1 MNAFSRKFSSV
12 LAVTAITATMAL
24 ASPVSAGVQ
33 TFGKTYSVTA
43 TVKGGKN
50 LTVLLIS
57 GSGRLLASKK
67 VTGAN
72 QKITL
77 KSPAT
82 ASIGGT
88 SLQLVNSGGASKGS
102 YFGPVT
108 IGHKGSKAANASRVY
123 TRLKQSVS
131 TSVKL
136 GTLTIK
142 KVGAGKQG
150 YAVAS
155 ATSKSADTSVGA
167 QVNASKGRP
176 TGVGTFGKTS
186 GVAIKS
192 YGVNAT
198 AVGDP
203 CSPPNTAT
211 CGPEGKE
218 IGPPSGNPVNPPTP
232 PTPPT
237 PGQPNAGQP
246 ATGQP
251 NAGTP
256 NAGQPATGQ
265 PNAGTPNAGQPATGQ
280 PNAGTPNAGQPTQ
293 QGAVINKDETLGGD
307 ADDDGIPNAFDV
319 NDDGDAVLD
328 SADTSTPAPKAAA
341 DDGTTTCGA
350 VDFKIFTNYKATQG
364 GFAGTINAYG
374 VGGFKADKT
383 NIAST
388 ITKTMSMVFSPIT
401 QVCGSAVTR
410 SFLKGIDV
418 SYAPTDYVE
427 LSKTCGTGD
436 YQWLIGAGKMC
447 GTDPSGYSFG
457 SPYTFGETLPTG
469 QDTFS
474 MKVETAD
481 GKSYEFTSSPGFVFV
496 THPMFIAYSNDGTN
510 YTNIDYTKT
519 TTGPEGARI
528 TEPTISVAQAQTLYL
543 KVYRPQ
549 RLAMD
554 GETGDFYDLG
564 GFKFTPDIPNGTP
577 SVGKCEALKS
587 TDTVMTSDTPIDTA
601 NPPVMIL
608 QWAIGT
614 KCYGVPPK
622 NIAWAPSA
630 SDFDIQVEPSGPGG
644 NSSQKIRITLVP

>member
-1 MNAFSRKFSSV
+1 MVIEKEIAMNALSRKFSSV

-24 ASPVSAGVQ
+24 ASPVAAGVQ
-33 TFGKTYSVTA
+33 AFGKTYTVSA

-67 VTGAN
+67 VTGTN

-82 ASIGGT
+82 GSIGGT
-88 SLQLVNSGGASKGS
+88 SLQLVNSAGASKGA

-108 IGHKGSKAANASRVY
+108 IGHKGKSSTSASRVY
-123 TRLKQSVS
+123 TQLKQSIS

-155 ATSKSADTSVGA
+155 ATSSSADTSVGA
-167 QVNASKGRP
+167 QVSASKGRP

-192 YGVNAT
+192 YGVSAT
-198 AVGDP
+198 AAGDP
-203 CSPPNTAT
+203 CTTPNVGT
-211 CGPEGKE
+211 CGPDSKE
-218 IGPPSGNPVNPPTP
+218 LGPPTGNPVNPPT
-232 PTPPT
+232 
-237 PGQPNAGQP
+237 GQPSTP

-251 NAGTP
+251 ST
-256 NAGQPATGQ
+256 PATGQ
-265 PNAGTPNAGQPATGQ
+265 PTTGQPAG
-280 PNAGTPNAGQPTQ
+280 Q
-293 QGAVINKDETLGGD
+293 QGAVVTKDETLGGD

-328 SADTSTPAPKAAA
+328 SADTSTPAPKVAA
-341 DDGTTTCGA
+341 DDGTTTCSA

-364 GFAGTINAYG
+364 GYAGTINAYG
-374 VGGFKADKT
+374 VGPFKADKT

-401 QVCGSAVTR
+401 QVCGSSVTR
-410 SFLKGIDV
+410 SFLKGVDV

-427 LSKTCGTGD
+427 LGKPCGTGD
-436 YQWLIGAGKMC
+436 YQWIIGAGKMC
-447 GTDPSGYSFG
+447 GTDASGFSFG
-457 SPYTFGETLPTG
+457 SAYTFGATDLPTG

-496 THPMFIAYSNDGTN
+496 THPMFIAYSNDGTT
-510 YTNIDYTKT
+510 YKNIDYAT
-519 TTGPEGARI
+519 TMTSPEGPRI
-528 TEPTISVAQAQTLYL
+528 TEPTISVTQSQTLYL

-564 GFKFTPDIPNGTP
+564 GFKFTPDIPNGSP
-577 SVGKCEALKS
+577 PVGKCDALTS
-587 TDTVMTSDTPIDTA
+587 TDTTMTSDTPIDTA

-608 QWAIGT
+608 QWAIGS
-614 KCYGVPPK
+614 KCYVVPPK
-622 NIAWAPSA
+622 NVAWAPGP

-644 NSSQKIRITLVP
+644 NSAQKIRITLS

>member
-1 MNAFSRKFSSV
+1 MNTRSRKFNSI

-24 ASPVSAGVQ
+24 ASPVSAAVQ
-33 TFGKTYSVTA
+33 AFGKTYSVTA

-67 VTGAN
+67 VTKAN
-72 QKITL
+72 QNITL

-88 SLQLVNSGGASKGS
+88 SLQLVNSAGASKGA

-108 IGHKGSKAANASRVY
+108 IGHKGKSSKTASRVY
-123 TRLKQSVS
+123 TQLKQSIS

-167 QVNASKGRP
+167 QVNASRGKP

-192 YGVNAT
+192 YGVSAT
-198 AVGDP
+198 AIGDP
-203 CSPPNTAT
+203 CQPANTQT
-211 CGPEGKE
+211 CGPDGKE
-218 IGPPSGNPVNPPTP
+218 IGPPNGNPVNPPN
-232 PTPPT
+232 

-246 ATGQP
+246 
-251 NAGTP
+251 
-256 NAGQPATGQ
+256 NAGQPA
-265 PNAGTPNAGQPATGQ
+265 
-280 PNAGTPNAGQPTQ
+280 Q
-293 QGAVINKDETLGGD
+293 QGAVVNKDETLGGD

-328 SADTSTPAPKAAA
+328 SADSTTPAPKVAA
-341 DDGTTTCGA
+341 DNGTTTCSA

-364 GFAGTINAYG
+364 GYAGTINAYG
-374 VGGFKADKT
+374 VGGFKADKV

-388 ITKTMSMVFSPIT
+388 IAKTMSMVFSPIT

-410 SFLKGIDV
+410 SFLKGVDV
-418 SYAPTDYVE
+418 AYAPTEYQE
-427 LSKTCGTGD
+427 LQKPCNTGD
-436 YQWLIGAGKMC
+436 YQWLIGVGKMC
-447 GTDPSGYSFG
+447 GTDASGFSFG
-457 SPYTFGETLPTG
+457 SPNTFGETLPSG

-496 THPMFIAYSNDGTN
+496 THPMFIAYSNDGVN

-564 GFKFTPDIPNGTP
+564 GFKFTPDIPNGNP
-577 SVGKCEALKS
+577 SVGKCDALTS
-587 TDTVMTSDTPIDTA
+587 TDTAMTSDTPIDTA
-601 NPPVMIL
+601 NPPVMTL

-614 KCYGVPPK
+614 KCYGVAPK
-622 NIAWAPSA
+622 NIAWTPGA
-630 SDFDIQVEPSGPGG
+630 SDFDVQVEPSGPGG
-644 NSSQKIRITLVP
+644 NSAQKIRITLVP

>member
-1 MNAFSRKFSSV
+1 MNALSRKFSSV
-12 LAVTAITATMAL
+12 LAVTAITASMAL
-24 ASPVSAGVQ
+24 ASPVAAAVHS
-33 TFGKTYSVTA
+33 FGKTYTVTA

-67 VTGAN
+67 VTGTS
-72 QKITL
+72 QSITL

-88 SLQLVNSGGASKGS
+88 SLQLVNSAGASKGA

-108 IGHKGSKAANASRVY
+108 IGHKGKSATTASRVY
-123 TRLKQSVS
+123 TQLKQSIS

-155 ATSKSADTSVGA
+155 ATSSSADTSVGA
-167 QVNASKGRP
+167 QVSASKGRP

-192 YGVNAT
+192 YGVSA
-198 AVGDP
+198 AAAGDP
-203 CSPPNTAT
+203 CSPPNTQT
-211 CGPEGKE
+211 CGPDGKV
-218 IGPPSGNPVNPPTP
+218 IGAPSGPAVSTP
-232 PTPPT
+232 PT
-237 PGQPNAGQP
+237 GQPSTP

-251 NAGTP
+251 TT
-256 NAGQPATGQ
+256 GQPA
-265 PNAGTPNAGQPATGQ
+265 A
-280 PNAGTPNAGQPTQ
+280 Q
-293 QGAVINKDETLGGD
+293 QGAVLNKDETLGGD

-328 SADTSTPAPKAAA
+328 SADTTTPAPKVAA
-341 DDGTTTCGA
+341 DNGTTTCGA

-374 VGGFKADKT
+374 TGAFQANKA

-401 QVCGSAVTR
+401 QVCGSSVTR
-410 SFLKGIDV
+410 SFLKGV
-418 SYAPTDYVE
+418 GVAYAPTDYVE
-427 LSKTCGTGD
+427 LGKSCNTGD
-436 YQWLIGAGKMC
+436 YQWIIGAGKMC
-447 GTDPSGYSFG
+447 GTDASGFSFG
-457 SPYTFGETLPTG
+457 SAYTFGATDLPTG

-510 YTNIDYTKT
+510 YTNIDYTKST
-519 TTGPEGARI
+519 IGPDGARI
-528 TEPTISVAQAQTLYL
+528 TEPTISVTQSQTLYL

-554 GETGDFYDLG
+554 GETGEFYDLG
-564 GFKFTPDIPNGTP
+564 GFKFTPDIPNGNP
-577 SVGKCEALKS
+577 SVGKCDALTS
-587 TDTVMTSDTPIDTA
+587 TDTSMTSDSPIDTA

-608 QWAIGT
+608 QWAIGA

-622 NIAWAPSA
+622 NIAWAPAA

-644 NSSQKIRITLVP
+644 NSAQKIRITLS

>member
-1 MNAFSRKFSSV
+1 MNPLSRKFTSV

-24 ASPVSAGVQ
+24 ASPAAAAVRS
-33 TFGKTYSVTA
+33 FGKTYTVTA

-67 VTGAN
+67 VTGTS
-72 QKITL
+72 QSITL

-88 SLQLVNSGGASKGS
+88 SLQLVNSAGASKGS

-108 IGHKGSKAANASRVY
+108 IGHKGTKSTNASRVY
-123 TRLKQSVS
+123 TRLKQSIS

-192 YGVNAT
+192 YGVSAT
-198 AVGDP
+198 AAGDP
-203 CSPPNTAT
+203 CSPANTPT

-218 IGPPSGNPVNPPTP
+218 IGPPNA
-232 PTPPT
+232 
-237 PGQPNAGQP
+237 GQPNAGQP
-246 ATGQP
+246 
-251 NAGTP
+251 NA
-256 NAGQPATGQ
+256 
-265 PNAGTPNAGQPATGQ
+265 
-280 PNAGTPNAGQPTQ
+280 Q
-293 QGAVINKDETLGGD
+293 QGAVVNKDETLGGD

-328 SADTSTPAPKAAA
+328 SSDTSTPAPKVAA
-341 DDGTTTCGA
+341 DNGTTTCGA

-374 VGGFKADKT
+374 AGPFQANKA

-401 QVCGSAVTR
+401 EVCGSSVTR
-410 SFLKGIDV
+410 SFLKGV
-418 SYAPTDYVE
+418 GVAYAPTDYVE
-427 LSKTCGTGD
+427 LGKSCGTGD
-436 YQWLIGAGKMC
+436 YQWIIGAGKMC
-447 GTDPSGYSFG
+447 GTDTTGFSFG
-457 SPYTFGETLPTG
+457 SPYTFGATDLPTG

-510 YTNIDYTKT
+510 YTNIDYTKST
-519 TTGPEGARI
+519 IGPDGARI
-528 TEPTISVAQAQTLYL
+528 TEPTISVTQSQTLYL

-554 GETGDFYDLG
+554 GEAGEFYDLG
-564 GFKFTPDIPNGTP
+564 GFKFTPSIPNGNP
-577 SVGKCEALKS
+577 SVGKCDALTS
-587 TDTVMTSDTPIDTA
+587 TDTEMTSDTPIDSA
-601 NPPVMIL
+601 NPPVITL
-608 QWAIGT
+608 KWAIGS

-622 NIAWAPSA
+622 NIAWAPAA
-630 SDFDIQVEPSGPGG
+630 SDFDISVEPSGPGG
-644 NSSQKIRITLVP
+644 NSAQKIRITLS

>member
-1 MNAFSRKFSSV
+1 MNALSRKFSSV

-88 SLQLVNSGGASKGS
+88 SLQLVNSAGASKGS

-108 IGHKGSKAANASRVY
+108 IGHKGKSATSASRVY
-123 TRLKQSVS
+123 TRLKQSIS

-150 YAVAS
+150 YATAS
-155 ATSKSADTSVGA
+155 ATSSSADISVGA
-167 QVNASKGRP
+167 QVSASRGRP

-192 YGVNAT
+192 YGVSA
-198 AVGDP
+198 AAAGDP
-203 CSPPNTAT
+203 CEPRNTAT

-218 IGPPSGNPVNPPTP
+218 IGPPSGNPVNPPNP
-232 PTPPT
+232 PN
-237 PGQPNAGQP
+237 PGQPTTGQP
-246 ATGQP
+246 TTGQP
-251 NAGTP
+251 NVGPP
-256 NAGQPATGQ
+256 NP
-265 PNAGTPNAGQPATGQ
+265 
-280 PNAGTPNAGQPTQ
+280 GQPTQ
-293 QGAVINKDETLGGD
+293 QGAVLKTDDTLGGD

-328 SADTSTPAPKAAA
+328 SADTTTPAPKAAA

-401 QVCGSAVTR
+401 QVCGSPVTR
-410 SFLKGIDV
+410 SYLKGIDV
-418 SYAPTDYVE
+418 AYAPTDYVE
-427 LSKTCGTGD
+427 LAKPCGTGD

-447 GTDPSGYSFG
+447 GTDASGFSFG
-457 SPYTFGETLPTG
+457 TAYTFGDTLPTG

-474 MKVETAD
+474 MKVDTAD

-528 TEPTISVAQAQTLYL
+528 TEPTISVTQSQTLYL

-554 GETGDFYDLG
+554 GEDGDFYDLG

-587 TDTVMTSDTPIDTA
+587 TDTVMTSDTPINAA

-608 QWAIGT
+608 EWAIGT

-622 NIAWAPSA
+622 NVPWAPAA

-644 NSSQKIRITLVP
+644 NSAQKIRITLS

>member
-1 MNAFSRKFSSV
+1 MNALSRKFSSV

-67 VTGAN
+67 VTGTN

-88 SLQLVNSGGASKGS
+88 SLQLVNSGGTSKGS

-108 IGHKGSKAANASRVY
+108 IGHKGKSATSASRVY
-123 TRLKQSVS
+123 TRLKQSIS

-150 YAVAS
+150 YATAS
-155 ATSKSADTSVGA
+155 ATSSSADTSVGA
-167 QVNASKGRP
+167 QVSASRGRP

-192 YGVNAT
+192 YGVSAT
-198 AVGDP
+198 AAGDP

-218 IGPPSGNPVNPPTP
+218 IGPPSGNPVNPPT
-232 PTPPT
+232 T
-237 PGQPNAGQP
+237 GQP

-251 NAGTP
+251 T
-256 NAGQPATGQ
+256 TGQ
-265 PNAGTPNAGQPATGQ
+265 PNVGPPNP
-280 PNAGTPNAGQPTQ
+280 GQPTQ
-293 QGAVINKDETLGGD
+293 QGAVVNKDETLGGD

-328 SADTSTPAPKAAA
+328 SADTTTPAPKAAA

-374 VGGFKADKT
+374 VGGFKADKV

-388 ITKTMSMVFSPIT
+388 ITKSMTMVFSPIT
-401 QVCGSAVTR
+401 QVCGSPVTR
-410 SFLKGIDV
+410 SYLKGIDV
-418 SYAPTDYVE
+418 AYAPTDYVE
-427 LSKTCGTGD
+427 LAKPCGTGD

-447 GTDPSGYSFG
+447 GTDASGFSFG
-457 SPYTFGETLPTG
+457 TAYTFGDTLPTG

-474 MKVETAD
+474 MKVDTAD

-510 YTNIDYTKT
+510 YTNIDYTKA

-528 TEPTISVAQAQTLYL
+528 TEPTISVTQSQTLYL

-554 GETGDFYDLG
+554 GEAGDFYDLG

-577 SVGKCEALKS
+577 SVGKCDALTS
-587 TDTVMTSDTPIDTA
+587 TDTEMTSDTPINA
-601 NPPVMIL
+601 ASPPVMTL

-614 KCYGVPPK
+614 KCYGAPPK
-622 NIAWAPSA
+622 NIPWAPA
-630 SDFDIQVEPSGPGG
+630 PSDFDIQVEPSGPGG
-644 NSSQKIRITLVP
+644 NSAQKIRITLS

>member
-1 MNAFSRKFSSV
+1 
-12 LAVTAITATMAL
+12 MAL
-24 ASPVSAGVQ
+24 ASPVAAAVHS
-33 TFGKTYSVTA
+33 FGKTYTVSA

-67 VTGAN
+67 VTGTN

-88 SLQLVNSGGASKGS
+88 SLQLVNSAGASKGS

-108 IGHKGSKAANASRVY
+108 IGHKGSSASKASRVY
-123 TRLKQSVS
+123 TQLKQSIS

-155 ATSKSADTSVGA
+155 ATSSSADTSVGA
-167 QVNASKGRP
+167 QVSASKGRP

-192 YGVNAT
+192 YGVSAA

-203 CSPPNTAT
+203 CSPAGTTT
-211 CGPEGKE
+211 CGPDGKE
-218 IGPPSGNPVNPPTP
+218 IGPPN
-232 PTPPT
+232 
-237 PGQPNAGQP
+237 PGQPT
-246 ATGQP
+246 TGQP
-251 NAGTP
+251 T
-256 NAGQPATGQ
+256 TGQ
-265 PNAGTPNAGQPATGQ
+265 PTTGQ
-280 PNAGTPNAGQPTQ
+280 PTTGQPTNGQPTTQ
-293 QGAVINKDETLGGD
+293 QGAVLNKDETLGGD

-341 DDGTTTCGA
+341 DNGTSTCGA

-364 GFAGTINAYG
+364 GYAGTINAYG
-374 VGGFKADKT
+374 VGGFKADKA

-410 SFLKGIDV
+410 TYLKGVDV
-418 SYAPTDYVE
+418 AYAPTEYQE
-427 LSKTCGTGD
+427 LQKPCQTGD

-447 GTDPSGYSFG
+447 GTDASGFSFG
-457 SPYTFGETLPTG
+457 SAYTFGATDLPTG

-474 MKVETAD
+474 MKVDTAD

-496 THPMFIAYSNDGTN
+496 THPMFIAYSNDGTT
-510 YTNIDYTKT
+510 YKNIDYAT
-519 TTGPEGARI
+519 TIPSPEGPRI
-528 TEPTISVAQAQTLYL
+528 NEPTISVTQSQTLYL

-554 GETGDFYDLG
+554 GEAGEFYDLG
-564 GFKFTPDIPNGTP
+564 GFKFTPDIPNGNP
-577 SVGKCEALKS
+577 SVGKCDALTS
-587 TDTVMTSDTPIDTA
+587 TDTVMTSDTPIDSA

-614 KCYGVPPK
+614 KCYGVAPK
-622 NIAWAPSA
+622 NIAWAPA
-630 SDFDIQVEPSGPGG
+630 PSDFDIQVEPSGPGG
-644 NSSQKIRITLVP
+644 NSAQKIRITLS

>member
-1 MNAFSRKFSSV
+1 MTPKKEKAMNALSRKFSSV

-88 SLQLVNSGGASKGS
+88 SLQLVNSGGTSKGS

-108 IGHKGSKAANASRVY
+108 IGHKGKSATSASRVY
-123 TRLKQSVS
+123 TRLKQSIS

-150 YAVAS
+150 YATAS
-155 ATSKSADTSVGA
+155 ATSSSADTSVGA
-167 QVNASKGRP
+167 QVSASRGRP

-192 YGVNAT
+192 YGVSAT
-198 AVGDP
+198 AAGDP

-218 IGPPSGNPVNPPTP
+218 IGPPSGNPVNPPT
-232 PTPPT
+232 T
-237 PGQPNAGQP
+237 GQP

-251 NAGTP
+251 T
-256 NAGQPATGQ
+256 TGQ
-265 PNAGTPNAGQPATGQ
+265 PNVGPPNP
-280 PNAGTPNAGQPTQ
+280 GQPTQ
-293 QGAVINKDETLGGD
+293 QDAVVNKDETLGGD

-328 SADTSTPAPKAAA
+328 SADATTPAPKAAA

-388 ITKTMSMVFSPIT
+388 ITKSMTMVFSPIT
-401 QVCGSAVTR
+401 QVCGSPVTR
-410 SFLKGIDV
+410 SYLKGIDV
-418 SYAPTDYVE
+418 AYAPTDYVE
-427 LSKTCGTGD
+427 LAKPCGTGD

-447 GTDPSGYSFG
+447 GTDASGFSFG
-457 SPYTFGETLPTG
+457 TAYTFGDTLPTG

-481 GKSYEFTSSPGFVFV
+481 GKKYEFTSSPGFVFV

-510 YTNIDYTKT
+510 YTNIDYTKA

-528 TEPTISVAQAQTLYL
+528 TEPTISVTQSQTLYL

-554 GETGDFYDLG
+554 GEEGDFYDLG

-577 SVGKCEALKS
+577 SVGKCDALTS
-587 TDTVMTSDTPIDTA
+587 TDTEMTSDTPINA
-601 NPPVMIL
+601 ASPPVMTL

-614 KCYGVPPK
+614 KCYGAPPK
-622 NIAWAPSA
+622 NIPWAPA
-630 SDFDIQVEPSGPGG
+630 PSDFDIQVEPSGPGG
-644 NSSQKIRITLVP
+644 NSAQKIRITLS

>member
-1 MNAFSRKFSSV
+1 MNTRSRKFNSV
-12 LAVTAITATMAL
+12 LAVTAITATMAI
-24 ASPVSAGVQ
+24 ASPVAAGVQ
-33 TFGKTYSVTA
+33 AFGKTYTVSA

-67 VTGAN
+67 VTGTN
-72 QKITL
+72 QKISL

-88 SLQLVNSGGASKGS
+88 SLQLVNSAGASKGA

-108 IGHKGSKAANASRVY
+108 IGHKGKSSTSASRVY
-123 TRLKQSVS
+123 TQLKQSIS

-155 ATSKSADTSVGA
+155 ATSSSADTSVGA
-167 QVNASKGRP
+167 QVSASKGRP

-192 YGVNAT
+192 YGVSAT
-198 AVGDP
+198 AAGDP
-203 CSPPNTAT
+203 CSPANTPT

-218 IGPPSGNPVNPPTP
+218 IGPPNGNPVNPPNA
-232 PTPPT
+232 
-237 PGQPNAGQP
+237 GQPNAGQP
-246 ATGQP
+246 
-251 NAGTP
+251 NA
-256 NAGQPATGQ
+256 
-265 PNAGTPNAGQPATGQ
+265 
-280 PNAGTPNAGQPTQ
+280 Q
-293 QGAVINKDETLGGD
+293 QGSVVTKDDTLGGD
-307 ADDDGIPNAFDV
+307 KDDDGIPNAFDV

-341 DDGTTTCGA
+341 DNGTTTCGA

-364 GFAGTINAYG
+364 GYAGTINAYG
-374 VGGFKADKT
+374 TGAFQANKA

-410 SFLKGIDV
+410 SFLKGVDV

-427 LSKTCGTGD
+427 LGKPCGTGD
-436 YQWLIGAGKMC
+436 YQWIIGAGKMC
-447 GTDPSGYSFG
+447 GTDTTGFSFG
-457 SPYTFGETLPTG
+457 SAYTFGETLPTG

-496 THPMFIAYSNDGTN
+496 THPMFIAYSNDGAN
-510 YTNIDYTKT
+510 YTNIDYTKST
-519 TTGPEGARI
+519 IGPDGARI

-554 GETGDFYDLG
+554 GEAGEFYDLG

-577 SVGKCEALKS
+577 SVGKCDALTS
-587 TDTVMTSDTPIDTA
+587 TDTTMTSDTPINTA
-601 NPPVMIL
+601 NPSVMIL
-608 QWAIGT
+608 QWAIGA

-622 NIAWAPSA
+622 NIAWAPGP

-644 NSSQKIRITLVP
+644 NSAQKIRITLS

>member
-1 MNAFSRKFSSV
+1 MNTRSRKFNSV

-24 ASPVSAGVQ
+24 ASPVAAGVQ
-33 TFGKTYSVTA
+33 TFGKTYTVSA

-72 QKITL
+72 QKISL

-88 SLQLVNSGGASKGS
+88 SLQLVNSAGASKGS

-108 IGHKGSKAANASRVY
+108 IGHKGKSSSTSSRVY
-123 TRLKQSVS
+123 TRLKQSVA

-155 ATSKSADTSVGA
+155 ATSKSADTSVAA

-176 TGVGTFGKTS
+176 TGVGTFGKTA
-186 GVAIKS
+186 GVAVKS
-192 YGVNAT
+192 YGVSAT
-198 AVGDP
+198 AAGDP
-203 CSPPNTAT
+203 CTTPGIGT
-211 CGPEGKE
+211 CGLDSKE
-218 IGPPSGNPVNPPTP
+218 IGPPNPGQPTP
-232 PTPPT
+232 GQPNA
-237 PGQPNAGQP
+237 GQPNAGQP

-251 NAGTP
+251 NAGQP
-256 NAGQPATGQ
+256 NAGQPTTGQ
-265 PNAGTPNAGQPATGQ
+265 PNAGQ
-280 PNAGTPNAGQPTQ
+280 PNAGQPTQ
-293 QGAVINKDETLGGD
+293 QGAVVNKDETLGGD

-328 SADTSTPAPKAAA
+328 SADSTTPAPKAAA

-364 GFAGTINAYG
+364 GYAGTINAYG
-374 VGGFKADKT
+374 AGAFQANKT

-388 ITKTMSMVFSPIT
+388 ITKSMSMVFSPIT

-418 SYAPTDYVE
+418 AYAPTDYVE
-427 LSKTCGTGD
+427 LGKTCGTGD

-447 GTDPSGYSFG
+447 GTDASGYSFG

-481 GKSYEFTSSPGFVFV
+481 GKKYEFTSSPGFVFV
-496 THPMFIAYSNDGTN
+496 THPMFIAYSNDGVN

-519 TTGPEGARI
+519 TTGPEGVRI
-528 TEPTISVAQAQTLYL
+528 TEPIISVSQSQTLFL

-564 GFKFTPDIPNGTP
+564 GFKFTPDIPNGNP
-577 SVGKCEALKS
+577 SVGKCDALTR
-587 TDTVMTSDTPIDTA
+587 TDTTMTSDTPIDTA

-608 QWAIGT
+608 QWVIGT
-614 KCYGVPPK
+614 KCYGAPPK
-622 NIAWAPSA
+622 NIAWAPA
-630 SDFDIQVEPSGPGG
+630 PSDFDIQVEPSGPGG
-644 NSSQKIRITLVP
+644 NSAQKIRITLVS

>member
-1 MNAFSRKFSSV
+1 MNALSRKFSSL

-24 ASPVSAGVQ
+24 ASPVAAAVHS
-33 TFGKTYSVTA
+33 FGKTYTVSA

-67 VTGAN
+67 VTGTN

-88 SLQLVNSGGASKGS
+88 SLQLVNSAGASKGS

-108 IGHKGSKAANASRVY
+108 IGHKGSSSSKASRVY
-123 TRLKQSVS
+123 TQLKQSIS

-155 ATSKSADTSVGA
+155 TTSSSADTSVGA
-167 QVNASKGRP
+167 QVSASKGRP

-192 YGVNAT
+192 YGVSAT
-198 AVGDP
+198 AVGDK
-203 CSPPNTAT
+203 CSPAGTAT
-211 CGPEGKE
+211 CGPDGKE
-218 IGPPSGNPVNPPTP
+218 IGPPSGPATNTPT
-232 PTPPT
+232 
-237 PGQPNAGQP
+237 
-246 ATGQP
+246 TGQP
-251 NAGTP
+251 T
-256 NAGQPATGQ
+256 TGQ
-265 PNAGTPNAGQPATGQ
+265 PTNGQPT
-280 PNAGTPNAGQPTQ
+280 TQ
-293 QGAVINKDETLGGD
+293 QGAVLNKDETLGGD

-341 DDGTTTCGA
+341 DDGTSTCGA

-364 GFAGTINAYG
+364 GYAGTINAYG
-374 VGGFKADKT
+374 VGAFKADRT
-383 NIAST
+383 NIAAT
-388 ITKTMSMVFSPIT
+388 ITKTMSMVFSPIA

-410 SFLKGIDV
+410 SYLKGVDV
-418 SYAPTDYVE
+418 SYAPTEYVE
-427 LSKTCGTGD
+427 LSKPCNTGD
-436 YQWLIGAGKMC
+436 YQWIIGAGKMC
-447 GTDPSGYSFG
+447 GTDGSGFNFG
-457 SPYTFGETLPTG
+457 SPYTFGATDLPTG

-496 THPMFIAYSNDGTN
+496 THPMFIAYSNDGTT
-510 YTNIDYTKT
+510 YKNIDYAT
-519 TTGPEGARI
+519 TITSPEGARI
-528 TEPTISVAQAQTLYL
+528 NEPIISVTQSQTLYL

-554 GETGDFYDLG
+554 GEAGEFYDLG
-564 GFKFTPDIPNGTP
+564 GFKFTPDIPNGNP
-577 SVGKCEALKS
+577 SVGKCDALTS

-608 QWAIGT
+608 QWAIGS

-622 NIAWAPSA
+622 NIAWTPSP

-644 NSSQKIRITLVP
+644 NSAQKIRITLS

>member
-1 MNAFSRKFSSV
+1 MNALSRKFSSV

-24 ASPVSAGVQ
+24 ASPVAAGVQ

-67 VTGAN
+67 VTGTN

-82 ASIGGT
+82 GSIGGT
-88 SLQLVNSGGASKGS
+88 TLQLVNSAGASKGA

-108 IGHKGSKAANASRVY
+108 IGHKGKSATSASRVY
-123 TRLKQSVS
+123 TRLKQSIS

-150 YAVAS
+150 YATAS
-155 ATSKSADTSVGA
+155 ATSSSADTSVDA
-167 QVNASKGRP
+167 QVSASKGRP

-192 YGVNAT
+192 YGVSA
-198 AVGDP
+198 AAAGDP
-203 CSPPNTAT
+203 CTTPNVGT
-211 CGPEGKE
+211 CGPDSKE
-218 IGPPSGNPVNPPTP
+218 IGPPNGNPVNPPTP
-232 PTPPT
+232 
-237 PGQPNAGQP
+237 GQPTTGQPATGQP

-251 NAGTP
+251 NVGPP
-256 NAGQPATGQ
+256 NP
-265 PNAGTPNAGQPATGQ
+265 
-280 PNAGTPNAGQPTQ
+280 GQPTQ
-293 QGAVINKDETLGGD
+293 QGAVLNKDETLGGD

-341 DDGTTTCGA
+341 DDGTKTCGA

-374 VGGFKADKT
+374 PGAFKADKT

-401 QVCGSAVTR
+401 QVCGSSVTR
-410 SFLKGIDV
+410 SFLKGVDV

-427 LSKTCGTGD
+427 LGKPCGTGD
-436 YQWLIGAGKMC
+436 YQWIIGAGKMC
-447 GTDPSGYSFG
+447 GTDASGFSFG
-457 SPYTFGETLPTG
+457 SAYTFGATDLPTG

-496 THPMFIAYSNDGTN
+496 THPMFIAYSNDGTT
-510 YTNIDYTKT
+510 YKNIDYAT
-519 TTGPEGARI
+519 TMTSPEGPRI
-528 TEPTISVAQAQTLYL
+528 TEPTISVTQSQTLYL

-564 GFKFTPDIPNGTP
+564 GFKFTPDIPTGSP
-577 SVGKCEALKS
+577 PVGKCDALTS
-587 TDTVMTSDTPIDTA
+587 TDTTMTSDTPIDTA

-608 QWAIGT
+608 QWAIGS
-614 KCYGVPPK
+614 KCYVVPPK
-622 NIAWAPSA
+622 NVAWAPGP

-644 NSSQKIRITLVP
+644 NSAQKIRITLS

>member
-1 MNAFSRKFSSV
+1 MKALSRKFSSV

-67 VTGAN
+67 VTRAN

-88 SLQLVNSGGASKGS
+88 SLQLVNSGGTSKGS

-108 IGHKGSKAANASRVY
+108 IGHKGKSATKASRVY
-123 TRLKQSVS
+123 TRLKQSIS
-131 TSVKL
+131 RSVKL

-167 QVNASKGRP
+167 QVKASKGRP
-176 TGVGTFGKTS
+176 LGVGTFGKTA

-192 YGVNAT
+192 YGVSAT
-198 AVGDP
+198 AIGDP

-211 CGPEGKE
+211 CGPDGKE
-218 IGPPSGNPVNPPTP
+218 IGPPSGNPVNP

-251 NAGTP
+251 NAG
-256 NAGQPATGQ
+256 Q
-265 PNAGTPNAGQPATGQ
+265 
-280 PNAGTPNAGQPTQ
+280 PNAGQPTQ
-293 QGAVINKDETLGGD
+293 QGAVISKDDTLGGD
-307 ADDDGIPNAFDV
+307 KDDDGIPNAFDV

-328 SADTSTPAPKAAA
+328 SADATTPAPKVAV
-341 DDGTTTCGA
+341 DDGTKDCSA
-350 VDFKIFTNYKATQG
+350 VDFRIFTNYKATQG

-401 QVCGSAVTR
+401 QVCGSPVTR

-418 SYAPTDYVE
+418 PYAPTDYVE

-447 GTDPSGYSFG
+447 GTDASGFSFG
-457 SPYTFGETLPTG
+457 SAYTFGDTLPTG

-481 GKSYEFTSSPGFVFV
+481 GKKYEFTSSPGFVFV

-510 YTNIDYTKT
+510 YTNIDYTNA

-528 TEPTISVAQAQTLYL
+528 TEPTISVTQSQTLYL

-554 GETGDFYDLG
+554 GEKGDFYDLG

-577 SVGKCEALKS
+577 SVGKCDALTS
-587 TDTVMTSDTPIDTA
+587 TDTEMTSDTPINA
-601 NPPVMIL
+601 ASPPVMTL

-614 KCYGVPPK
+614 KCYGAPPK
-622 NIAWAPSA
+622 NIPWAPA
-630 SDFDIQVEPSGPGG
+630 PSDFDIQVEPSGPGG
-644 NSSQKIRITLVP
+644 NSAQKIRITLS

>member
-1 MNAFSRKFSSV
+1 MAPKKEMAMNALSRKFSSV

-24 ASPVSAGVQ
+24 ASPVAAGVQ

-67 VTGAN
+67 VTGTN

-88 SLQLVNSGGASKGS
+88 SLQLVNSAGASKGS

-108 IGHKGSKAANASRVY
+108 IGHKGKSATGASRVY
-123 TRLKQSVS
+123 TRLKQSIS

-150 YAVAS
+150 YATAS
-155 ATSKSADTSVGA
+155 ATSSSADTSVDA
-167 QVNASKGRP
+167 QVSASMGRP

-192 YGVNAT
+192 YGVSA
-198 AVGDP
+198 AAAGDP
-203 CSPPNTAT
+203 CSPRNTPT

-218 IGPPSGNPVNPPTP
+218 IGPPNA
-232 PTPPT
+232 
-237 PGQPNAGQP
+237 GQPTTGQP

-251 NAGTP
+251 T
-256 NAGQPATGQ
+256 TGQ
-265 PNAGTPNAGQPATGQ
+265 PNAGQ
-280 PNAGTPNAGQPTQ
+280 PNAGQPTQ
-293 QGAVINKDETLGGD
+293 QGAVVTKDETLGGD

-364 GFAGTINAYG
+364 GYAGTINAYG
-374 VGGFKADKT
+374 VGAFKADKA

-388 ITKTMSMVFSPIT
+388 ITKTMSMVFSPIS
-401 QVCGSAVTR
+401 QVCGSPVTR
-410 SFLKGIDV
+410 SYLKGIDV
-418 SYAPTDYVE
+418 AYAPTDYVE
-427 LSKTCGTGD
+427 LAKPCGTGD

-447 GTDPSGYSFG
+447 GTDASGFSFG
-457 SPYTFGETLPTG
+457 TAYTFGATDLPTG

-474 MKVETAD
+474 MKVDTAD

-496 THPMFIAYSNDGTN
+496 THPMFIAYSNDGTT
-510 YTNIDYTKT
+510 YKNIDYAT
-519 TTGPEGARI
+519 TITGPEGARI
-528 TEPTISVAQAQTLYL
+528 NEPTISVTQSQTLYL

-554 GETGDFYDLG
+554 GEAGDFYDLG
-564 GFKFTPDIPNGTP
+564 GFKFTPDIPNGNP
-577 SVGKCEALKS
+577 SVGKCDALTS
-587 TDTVMTSDTPIDTA
+587 TDTRMTSDTPIDTA

-608 QWAIGT
+608 QWAIGS

-622 NIAWAPSA
+622 NIAWAPSP

-644 NSSQKIRITLVP
+644 NSAQKIRITLS

>member
-1 MNAFSRKFSSV
+1 MNALSRKFSSV

-24 ASPVSAGVQ
+24 ASPVAAGVQ
-33 TFGKTYSVTA
+33 TFGKSYSVIA

-67 VTGAN
+67 VTGTN

-88 SLQLVNSGGASKGS
+88 SLQLVNSAGASKGA

-108 IGHKGSKAANASRVY
+108 IGHKGTSASKASRVY
-123 TRLKQSVS
+123 TRLKQSIS

-142 KVGAGKQG
+142 RVGAGKQG
-150 YAVAS
+150 YATAS
-155 ATSKSADTSVGA
+155 ATSSSADTSVGA
-167 QVNASKGRP
+167 QVSASKGRP

-192 YGVNAT
+192 YGVSVA
-198 AVGDP
+198 AIGEP
-203 CSPPNTAT
+203 CSPAGTST
-211 CGPEGKE
+211 CGPDGRE
-218 IGPPSGNPVNPPTP
+218 IGPPN
-232 PTPPT
+232 

-246 ATGQP
+246 
-251 NAGTP
+251 
-256 NAGQPATGQ
+256 NAGQS
-265 PNAGTPNAGQPATGQ
+265 
-280 PNAGTPNAGQPTQ
+280 TQ
-293 QGAVINKDETLGGD
+293 QGAVVKKDETLGGD

-350 VDFKIFTNYKATQG
+350 VDFRIFTNYKATQG
-364 GFAGTINAYG
+364 GYAGTINAYG
-374 VGGFKADKT
+374 VGGFKADKV

-388 ITKTMSMVFSPIT
+388 ITRSMSMVFSPIT
-401 QVCGSAVTR
+401 QVCGSKVTR
-410 SFLKGIDV
+410 SFLKGVDV

-427 LSKTCGTGD
+427 LTKTCNTGD

-447 GTDPSGYSFG
+447 GTDASGYSFG

-481 GKSYEFTSSPGFVFV
+481 GKKYEFTSSPGFVFV

-528 TEPTISVAQAQTLYL
+528 NEPVISVTQTQTLYL

-564 GFKFTPDIPNGTP
+564 GFKFTPDIPNGNP
-577 SVGKCEALKS
+577 AVGKCDALTS
-587 TDTVMTSDTPIDTA
+587 TDTVMTSDTPIDIA
-601 NPPVMIL
+601 NPPVMTL

-614 KCYGVPPK
+614 KCYGVAPK
-622 NIAWAPSA
+622 NIAWAPA
-630 SDFDIQVEPSGPGG
+630 PSDFDIQVEPSGPGG
-644 NSSQKIRITLVP
+644 NSAQKIRITLS

>member
-1 MNAFSRKFSSV
+1 MNALSRKFSSV

-88 SLQLVNSGGASKGS
+88 SLQLVNSGGTSKGS

-108 IGHKGSKAANASRVY
+108 IGHKGKSATSASRVY
-123 TRLKQSVS
+123 TRLKQSIS

-150 YAVAS
+150 YATAS
-155 ATSKSADTSVGA
+155 ATSSSADTSVGA
-167 QVNASKGRP
+167 QVSASRGRP

-192 YGVNAT
+192 YGVSA
-198 AVGDP
+198 AAIGDP
-203 CSPPNTAT
+203 CEPRNTAT

-232 PTPPT
+232 PN
-237 PGQPNAGQP
+237 PGQPTTGQP
-246 ATGQP
+246 TTGQPTTGQP
-251 NAGTP
+251 NVGPP
-256 NAGQPATGQ
+256 NP
-265 PNAGTPNAGQPATGQ
+265 
-280 PNAGTPNAGQPTQ
+280 GQPTQ
-293 QGAVINKDETLGGD
+293 QGAVVNKDETLGGD

-328 SADTSTPAPKAAA
+328 SADTTTPAPKAAA
-341 DDGTTTCGA
+341 DDGTSTCGA

-364 GFAGTINAYG
+364 GYAGTINAYG
-374 VGGFKADKT
+374 VGGFKADKV

-388 ITKTMSMVFSPIT
+388 ITKSMSMVFSPIT

-447 GTDPSGYSFG
+447 GTDASGYSFG

-496 THPMFIAYSNDGTN
+496 THPMFIAYSNDGVN

-528 TEPTISVAQAQTLYL
+528 TEPTISVTQAQTLYL

-554 GETGDFYDLG
+554 GEAGDFYDLG
-564 GFKFTPDIPNGTP
+564 GFKFTPDIPNGNP
-577 SVGKCEALKS
+577 SVGKCDALTS
-587 TDTVMTSDTPIDTA
+587 TDTTMTSDTPIDTA

-614 KCYGVPPK
+614 KCYGAPPK
-622 NIAWAPSA
+622 NIAWAPAA

-644 NSSQKIRITLVP
+644 NSAQKIRITLS

>member
-1 MNAFSRKFSSV
+1 MNALSRKFTSV
-12 LAVTAITATMAL
+12 LAVTTITATMAL
-24 ASPVSAGVQ
+24 ASPAAAAVRS
-33 TFGKTYSVTA
+33 FGKTYTVTA

-67 VTGAN
+67 VTGTS
-72 QKITL
+72 QSITL

-88 SLQLVNSGGASKGS
+88 SLQLVNSAGASKGA

-108 IGHKGSKAANASRVY
+108 LGHKGTKSTSASRVY
-123 TRLKQSVS
+123 TQLKQSIS

-192 YGVNAT
+192 YGVSAT
-198 AVGDP
+198 AIGDP
-203 CSPPNTAT
+203 CSPPNTQT
-211 CGPEGKE
+211 CGPDSKE
-218 IGPPSGNPVNPPTP
+218 IGPPN
-232 PTPPT
+232 
-237 PGQPNAGQP
+237 PGQPNV
-246 ATGQP
+246 
-251 NAGTP
+251 
-256 NAGQPATGQ
+256 
-265 PNAGTPNAGQPATGQ
+265 
-280 PNAGTPNAGQPTQ
+280 GQPTTQ
-293 QGAVINKDETLGGD
+293 QGSVVNKDETLGGD

-328 SADTSTPAPKAAA
+328 SADTTTPAPKVAA
-341 DDGTTTCGA
+341 DNGTTTCGA

-374 VGGFKADKT
+374 VGAFKADKT

-410 SFLKGIDV
+410 SFLKGVDV

-427 LSKTCGTGD
+427 LGKPCGTGD
-436 YQWLIGAGKMC
+436 YQWIIGAGKMC
-447 GTDPSGYSFG
+447 GTDASGFSFG
-457 SPYTFGETLPTG
+457 SAYTFGATDLPTG

-496 THPMFIAYSNDGTN
+496 THPMFIAYSNDGAN
-510 YTNIDYTKT
+510 YTNIDFTKS

-528 TEPTISVAQAQTLYL
+528 TEPTISVTQSQTLYL

-554 GETGDFYDLG
+554 GETGEFYDLG

-577 SVGKCEALKS
+577 AVGKCEALTS
-587 TDTVMTSDTPIDTA
+587 TDTMMTSDTPIDTA
-601 NPPVMIL
+601 NPSVMIL
-608 QWAIGT
+608 QWAIGA

-622 NIAWAPSA
+622 NIPWAPA
-630 SDFDIQVEPSGPGG
+630 PSDFDIQVEPSGPGG
-644 NSSQKIRITLVP
+644 NSAQKIRITLS

>member
-1 MNAFSRKFSSV
+1 
-12 LAVTAITATMAL
+12 MAL

-33 TFGKTYSVTA
+33 AFGKTYSVTA

-82 ASIGGT
+82 GSIGGT
-88 SLQLVNSGGASKGS
+88 SLQLVNSAGASKGA

-108 IGHKGSKAANASRVY
+108 IGHKGKSSTSASRVY
-123 TRLKQSVS
+123 TRLKQSIS

-155 ATSKSADTSVGA
+155 ATSSSADTSVGA

-176 TGVGTFGKTS
+176 TGVGTFGKTA

-192 YGVNAT
+192 YGVSAT
-198 AVGDP
+198 AIGDP

-218 IGPPSGNPVNPPTP
+218 IGPPNGTPANP

-246 ATGQP
+246 TTGQPNPGQP
-251 NAGTP
+251 NAG
-256 NAGQPATGQ
+256 Q
-265 PNAGTPNAGQPATGQ
+265 
-280 PNAGTPNAGQPTQ
+280 PNAGQPTAQ
-293 QGAVINKDETLGGD
+293 QGSVVSKDDTLGGD
-307 ADDDGIPNAFDV
+307 KDDDGIPNAFDV

-341 DDGTTTCGA
+341 DDGTTTCSA

-364 GFAGTINAYG
+364 GYAGTINAYG
-374 VGGFKADKT
+374 TGAFKADKV

-401 QVCGSAVTR
+401 QVCGSPVTR

-418 SYAPTDYVE
+418 TYAPTDYVE
-427 LSKTCGTGD
+427 LTKTCNTGD

-447 GTDPSGYSFG
+447 GTDPSGYNFG
-457 SPYTFGETLPTG
+457 SAYTFGDTLPTG

-481 GKSYEFTSSPGFVFV
+481 GKKYEFTSSPGFVFV

-554 GETGDFYDLG
+554 GEAGDFYDLG

-577 SVGKCEALKS
+577 SVGKCDALTS

-608 QWAIGT
+608 QWAIGA

-622 NIAWAPSA
+622 NVPWAPA
-630 SDFDIQVEPSGPGG
+630 PSDFDIQVEPSGPGG
-644 NSSQKIRITLVP
+644 NSAQKIRITLS

>member
-1 MNAFSRKFSSV
+1 MNALSRKFSSV

-24 ASPVSAGVQ
+24 ASPVAAGVQ

-67 VTGAN
+67 VTGTN

-82 ASIGGT
+82 GSIGGT
-88 SLQLVNSGGASKGS
+88 SLQLVNGTGTSKGS

-108 IGHKGSKAANASRVY
+108 IGHKGKSATSASRVY
-123 TRLKQSVS
+123 TRLKQSIS

-136 GTLTIK
+136 GTLTVK

-150 YAVAS
+150 YATAS
-155 ATSKSADTSVGA
+155 ATSSSADTSVGA
-167 QVNASKGRP
+167 QVSASKGRP

-192 YGVNAT
+192 YGVSA
-198 AVGDP
+198 AAAGDP

-218 IGPPSGNPVNPPTP
+218 IGPPNGNPVNPPTP
-232 PTPPT
+232 
-237 PGQPNAGQP
+237 GQPTTGQP

-251 NAGTP
+251 NVGT
-256 NAGQPATGQ
+256 PATGQ
-265 PNAGTPNAGQPATGQ
+265 PNAGQPT
-280 PNAGTPNAGQPTQ
+280 AGQPTQ
-293 QGAVINKDETLGGD
+293 QGAVLNKDETLGGD

-364 GFAGTINAYG
+364 GYAGTINAYG
-374 VGGFKADKT
+374 VGGFKADKV

-388 ITKTMSMVFSPIT
+388 ITKSMSMVFSPIT

-447 GTDPSGYSFG
+447 GTDASGYSFG

-496 THPMFIAYSNDGTN
+496 THPMFIAYSNDGVN

-564 GFKFTPDIPNGTP
+564 GFKFTPDIPNGNP
-577 SVGKCEALKS
+577 SVGKCDALTS

-622 NIAWAPSA
+622 NIAWAPA
-630 SDFDIQVEPSGPGG
+630 PSDFDIQVEPSGPGG
-644 NSSQKIRITLVP
+644 NSAQKIRITLS

>member
-155 ATSKSADTSVGA
+155 ATSKSADTSVDA
-167 QVNASKGRP
+167 QVKASKGRP
-176 TGVGTFGKTS
+176 LGVGTFGKTS

-192 YGVNAT
+192 YGVSAT

-211 CGPEGKE
+211 CGPDGKE
-218 IGPPSGNPVNPPTP
+218 IGPPSGTPANP

-246 ATGQP
+246 NAGQPTPGQPTPGQP
-251 NAGTP
+251 NAG
-256 NAGQPATGQ
+256 Q
-265 PNAGTPNAGQPATGQ
+265 
-280 PNAGTPNAGQPTQ
+280 PNAGQPTQ
-293 QGAVINKDETLGGD
+293 QGAVINKDDTLGGD
-307 ADDDGIPNAFDV
+307 KDDDGIPNAFDV

-328 SADTSTPAPKAAA
+328 SADTSTPAPKVAV
-341 DDGTTTCGA
+341 DDGTKDCGA

-364 GFAGTINAYG
+364 GFAGTINAYAPG
-374 VGGFKADKT
+374 AFKATKE
-383 NIAST
+383 NIATT

-401 QVCGSAVTR
+401 QVCGSPVTR
-410 SFLKGIDV
+410 SFLKGVDV
-418 SYAPTDYVE
+418 AYAPTEYLE
-427 LSKTCGTGD
+427 LTKTCNTGD
-436 YQWLIGAGKMC
+436 YQWLIGTGKMC
-447 GTDPSGYSFG
+447 GFDASGYSFG
-457 SPYTFGETLPTG
+457 SPYTFGATLPTG

-481 GKSYEFTSSPGFVFV
+481 GKKYEFTSSPGFVFV
-496 THPMFIAYSNDGTN
+496 THPMFVEYSTDGTN
-510 YTNIDYTKT
+510 FTKVDYNNSTL
-519 TTGPEGARI
+519 GPEGARI

-543 KVYRPQ
+543 KVLRPQ

-554 GETGDFYDLG
+554 GEAGEFYDLG
-564 GFKFTPDIPNGTP
+564 GFKYTPDIPNAGG
-577 SVGKCEALKS
+577 VGKCDAMTVTDS
-587 TDTVMTSDTPIDTA
+587 DMASDTVLDTGKPTT
-601 NPPVMIL
+601 L
-608 QWAIGT
+608 LLTWAIGQ
-614 KCYGVPPK
+614 KCYTESTKTPK
-622 NIAWAPSA
+622 PTWTPGA
-630 SDFDIQVEPSGPGG
+630 SDFDVQVEPSGPGG
-644 NSSQKIRITLVP
+644 NSAQKIRITLLP

>member
-1 MNAFSRKFSSV
+1 MV
-12 LAVTAITATMAL
+12 L
-24 ASPVSAGVQ
+24 ASPVSAAVHS
-33 TFGKTYSVTA
+33 FGKTYTVTA

-50 LTVLLIS
+50 LTILLVS

-67 VTGAN
+67 VSSTN

-88 SLQLVNSGGASKGS
+88 SLQLVNSAGASKGS

-108 IGHKGSKAANASRVY
+108 IGHKGSSSSKASRVY
-123 TRLKQSVS
+123 TRLKQTVS

-150 YAVAS
+150 YATAS
-155 ATSKSADTSVGA
+155 ATSSSADTSVGA
-167 QVNASKGRP
+167 QVSASKGRP

-192 YGVNAT
+192 YGVSAT

-203 CSPPNTAT
+203 CSPSNTPT
-211 CGPEGKE
+211 CGADGKE
-218 IGPPSGNPVNPPTP
+218 MAAPSGPPTGPPT
-232 PTPPT
+232 
-237 PGQPNAGQP
+237 GQPSTPTTVKPTTGQPTTP
-246 ATGQP
+246 ATGQS
-251 NAGTP
+251 GS
-256 NAGQPATGQ
+256 
-265 PNAGTPNAGQPATGQ
+265 
-280 PNAGTPNAGQPTQ
+280 Q

-328 SADTSTPAPKAAA
+328 SADTSTPAPKVAA

-350 VDFKIFTNYKATQG
+350 VDFKIFTNYKATQA

-374 VGGFKADKT
+374 VGAFKADKT

-388 ITKTMSMVFSPIT
+388 ITKTMSMVFSPIS

-410 SFLKGIDV
+410 SFLKGVDV

-427 LSKTCGTGD
+427 LGKPCGTGD

-447 GTDPSGYSFG
+447 GTDVSGFSFG
-457 SPYTFGETLPTG
+457 SPYTFSATDLPTG

-481 GKSYEFTSSPGFVFV
+481 GKNYEFTSSPGFVFV
-496 THPMFIAYSNDGTN
+496 THPMFTAFSTNGTS
-510 YTNIDYTKT
+510 YTNIDYATST
-519 TTGPEGARI
+519 PGPDGARI
-528 TEPTISVAQAQTLYL
+528 NEPTISVTQAQTLYL

-564 GFKFTPDIPNGTP
+564 GFKFTPDIPNGSP
-577 SVGKCEALKS
+577 SVGKCDALTS
-587 TDTVMTSDTPIDTA
+587 TDTTMTSDTPIDTA

-608 QWAIGT
+608 QWAIGSR
-614 KCYGVPPK
+614 CYGVAPT
-622 NIAWAPSA
+622 NIAWAPA
-630 SDFDIQVEPSGPGG
+630 PSDFDIQVEPSGPGG
-644 NSSQKIRITLVP
+644 NSAQKIRITLS

>member
-1 MNAFSRKFSSV
+1 MVIEKEIAMNALSRKFSSV
-12 LAVTAITATMAL
+12 LAVTAITASMAL
-24 ASPVSAGVQ
+24 ASPVAAAVHS
-33 TFGKTYSVTA
+33 FGKTYTVTA

-67 VTGAN
+67 VTGTS
-72 QKITL
+72 QSITL

-88 SLQLVNSGGASKGS
+88 SLQLVNSAGASKGA

-108 IGHKGSKAANASRVY
+108 IGHKGKSATTASRVY
-123 TRLKQSVS
+123 TQLKQSIS

-155 ATSKSADTSVGA
+155 ATSSSADTSVGA
-167 QVNASKGRP
+167 QVSASKGRP

-192 YGVNAT
+192 YGVSA
-198 AVGDP
+198 AAAGDP
-203 CSPPNTAT
+203 CSPSNTAT
-211 CGPEGKE
+211 CGPDGKV
-218 IGPPSGNPVNPPTP
+218 IGAPSGPAVSTP
-232 PTPPT
+232 PT
-237 PGQPNAGQP
+237 GQPSTP

-251 NAGTP
+251 TT
-256 NAGQPATGQ
+256 GQPA
-265 PNAGTPNAGQPATGQ
+265 A
-280 PNAGTPNAGQPTQ
+280 Q
-293 QGAVINKDETLGGD
+293 QGAVLNKDETLGGD

-328 SADTSTPAPKAAA
+328 SADTSTPAPKVAA

-350 VDFKIFTNYKATQG
+350 VDFEIFTNYKATQG
-364 GFAGTINAYG
+364 GFAGTINAYAPG
-374 VGGFKADKT
+374 AFKATKE

-388 ITKTMSMVFSPIT
+388 ITKTMSMVFSPIS

-418 SYAPTDYVE
+418 AYAPTEYVE
-427 LSKTCGTGD
+427 LGKPCGTGD
-436 YQWLIGAGKMC
+436 YQWIIGAGKMC
-447 GTDPSGYSFG
+447 GTDASGFSFG
-457 SPYTFGETLPTG
+457 SAYTFGATDLPTG

-510 YTNIDYTKT
+510 YTNIDYTKST
-519 TTGPEGARI
+519 IGPDGARI
-528 TEPTISVAQAQTLYL
+528 TEPTISVTQSQTLYL

-554 GETGDFYDLG
+554 GETGEFYDLG
-564 GFKFTPDIPNGTP
+564 GFKFTPDIPNGNP
-577 SVGKCEALKS
+577 SVGKCDALTS
-587 TDTVMTSDTPIDTA
+587 TDTSMTSDSPIDTA

-608 QWAIGT
+608 RWAIGA

-622 NIAWAPSA
+622 NIAWAPAA

-644 NSSQKIRITLVP
+644 NSAQKIRITLS

>member
-1 MNAFSRKFSSV
+1 MNALSRKFSSV
-12 LAVTAITATMAL
+12 LAVTAITATMAI
-24 ASPVSAGVQ
+24 ASPVAAGVQ
-33 TFGKTYSVTA
+33 SFGKSYSVTA

-88 SLQLVNSGGASKGS
+88 SLQLVNGAGTSKGS

-108 IGHKGSKAANASRVY
+108 IGHKGKSAASASRVY

-136 GTLTIK
+136 GTLTVK

-176 TGVGTFGKTS
+176 TGVGTFGKTA

-192 YGVNAT
+192 YGVSAT
-198 AVGDP
+198 AIGDP

-218 IGPPSGNPVNPPTP
+218 IGPPNGTPANP

-251 NAGTP
+251 NAGQP
-256 NAGQPATGQ
+256 NAGQPTTGQ
-265 PNAGTPNAGQPATGQ
+265 PNAGQ
-280 PNAGTPNAGQPTQ
+280 PNAGQPTQ
-293 QGAVINKDETLGGD
+293 QGAVVNKDETLGGD

-328 SADTSTPAPKAAA
+328 SADTSTPAPKVAV
-341 DDGTTTCGA
+341 DDGTKDCSA

-364 GFAGTINAYG
+364 GYAGTINAYAPG
-374 VGGFKADKT
+374 AFKATKE

-388 ITKTMSMVFSPIT
+388 ITKSMTMVFSPIT
-401 QVCGSAVTR
+401 QVCGSNVVTTE
-410 SFLKGIDV
+410 LKGNGV
-418 SYAPTDYVE
+418 AYAPTDYVS
-427 LSKTCGTGD
+427 LSGGVCNTGD
-436 YQWLIGAGKMC
+436 YQWAIGQGFICPGAGNK
-447 GTDPSGYSFG
+447 TAFG
-457 SPYTFGETLPTG
+457 GYTFTGSDLPTG
-469 QDTFS
+469 QDTFT
-474 MKVETAD
+474 MRVTTAD
-481 GKSYEFTSSPGFVFV
+481 SKSYEFTSSVGFVFV
-496 THPMFIAYSNDGTN
+496 THPMFVEYSTDGTN
-510 YTNIDYTKT
+510 FTKVDYNNSTS
-519 TTGPEGARI
+519 GPEGARI
-528 TEPTISVAQAQTLYL
+528 TEPTINVGQAQTLYL
-543 KVYRPQ
+543 KVLRPQ

-554 GETGDFYDLG
+554 GEAGEFYDLG
-564 GFKFTPDIPNGTP
+564 GFKYTPDIPNISG
-577 SVGKCEALKS
+577 VGKCDAMTVTDS
-587 TDTVMTSDTPIDTA
+587 GMASDTVLDTGKPTT
-601 NPPVMIL
+601 L
-608 QWAIGT
+608 LLTWAIGQKCFTEST
-614 KCYGVPPK
+614 KTPK
-622 NIAWAPSA
+622 PTWTPGA
-630 SDFDIQVEPSGPGG
+630 SDFDVQVEPSGPGG
-644 NSSQKIRITLVP
+644 NSAQKIRITLVP

>member
-1 MNAFSRKFSSV
+1 MNTRSRKFNSV

-24 ASPVSAGVQ
+24 ASPVAAGVQ
-33 TFGKTYSVTA
+33 TFGKTYTVSA

-72 QKITL
+72 QKISL

-88 SLQLVNSGGASKGS
+88 SLQLVNSTGASKGA

-108 IGHKGSKAANASRVY
+108 IGHKGKSSSSSSRVY
-123 TRLKQSVS
+123 TRLKQSVA

-155 ATSKSADTSVGA
+155 ATSKSADTSVAA

-176 TGVGTFGKTS
+176 TGVGTFGKTA

-192 YGVNAT
+192 YGVSA
-198 AVGDP
+198 AAAGDP
-203 CSPPNTAT
+203 CTTPNVGT
-211 CGPEGKE
+211 CGPDSKE
-218 IGPPSGNPVNPPTP
+218 IGPPNP
-232 PTPPT
+232 
-237 PGQPNAGQP
+237 GQP

-251 NAGTP
+251 NAGQP
-256 NAGQPATGQ
+256 NAGQPTTGQ
-265 PNAGTPNAGQPATGQ
+265 PNAGQ
-280 PNAGTPNAGQPTQ
+280 PNAGQPTQ
-293 QGAVINKDETLGGD
+293 QGAVVSKDETLGGD

-328 SADTSTPAPKAAA
+328 SADSSTPAPKAAA

-364 GFAGTINAYG
+364 GYAGTINAYG
-374 VGGFKADKT
+374 VGGFKADKV

-388 ITKTMSMVFSPIT
+388 ITKSMSMVFSPIT

-447 GTDPSGYSFG
+447 GTDASGYSFG
-457 SPYTFGETLPTG
+457 SPYAFGETLPTG

-481 GKSYEFTSSPGFVFV
+481 GKKYEFTSSPGFVFV
-496 THPMFIAYSNDGTN
+496 THPMFIAYSNDGVN

-564 GFKFTPDIPNGTP
+564 GFKFTPDIPNGNP
-577 SVGKCEALKS
+577 SVGKCDALTS
-587 TDTVMTSDTPIDTA
+587 TDTAMTSDTPIDTA

-614 KCYGVPPK
+614 KCYGVAPK
-622 NIAWAPSA
+622 NIAWAPA
-630 SDFDIQVEPSGPGG
+630 PSDFDIQVEPSGPGG
-644 NSSQKIRITLVP
+644 NSAQKIRITLS

>member
-1 MNAFSRKFSSV
+1 MNPLSRKFTSV

-24 ASPVSAGVQ
+24 ASPAAAAVRS
-33 TFGKTYSVTA
+33 FGKTYTVTA

-67 VTGAN
+67 VTGTS
-72 QKITL
+72 QSITL

-88 SLQLVNSGGASKGS
+88 SLQLVNSAGASKGS

-108 IGHKGSKAANASRVY
+108 IGHKGTKSTNASRVY
-123 TRLKQSVS
+123 TRLKQSIS

-186 GVAIKS
+186 GVAVKS
-192 YGVNAT
+192 YGVSAT
-198 AVGDP
+198 AAGDP
-203 CSPPNTAT
+203 CSPANTPT

-218 IGPPSGNPVNPPTP
+218 IGPPNA
-232 PTPPT
+232 
-237 PGQPNAGQP
+237 GQPNAGQP
-246 ATGQP
+246 
-251 NAGTP
+251 NA
-256 NAGQPATGQ
+256 
-265 PNAGTPNAGQPATGQ
+265 
-280 PNAGTPNAGQPTQ
+280 Q
-293 QGAVINKDETLGGD
+293 QGAVVNKDETLGGD

-328 SADTSTPAPKAAA
+328 SSDTSTPAPKVAA
-341 DDGTTTCGA
+341 DNGTTTCGA

-374 VGGFKADKT
+374 AGPFQANKA

-401 QVCGSAVTR
+401 EVCGSSVTR
-410 SFLKGIDV
+410 SFLKGV
-418 SYAPTDYVE
+418 GVAYAPTDYVE
-427 LSKTCGTGD
+427 LGKSCGTGD
-436 YQWLIGAGKMC
+436 YQWIIGAGKMC
-447 GTDPSGYSFG
+447 GTDTTGFSFG
-457 SPYTFGETLPTG
+457 SPYTFGATDLPTG

-510 YTNIDYTKT
+510 YTNIDYTKST
-519 TTGPEGARI
+519 IGPDGARI
-528 TEPTISVAQAQTLYL
+528 TEPTISVTQSQTLYL

-554 GETGDFYDLG
+554 GEAGEFYDLG
-564 GFKFTPDIPNGTP
+564 GFKFTPGIPNGNP
-577 SVGKCEALKS
+577 SVGKCDALTS
-587 TDTVMTSDTPIDTA
+587 TDTEMTSDTPIDSA
-601 NPPVMIL
+601 NPPVITL
-608 QWAIGT
+608 KWAIGS

-622 NIAWAPSA
+622 NIAWAPAA
-630 SDFDIQVEPSGPGG
+630 SDFDISVEPSGPGG
-644 NSSQKIRITLVP
+644 NSAQKIRITLS

>member
-1 MNAFSRKFSSV
+1 MVIEKEIAMNALSRKFSSV

-24 ASPVSAGVQ
+24 ASPVAAGVQ
-33 TFGKTYSVTA
+33 AFGKTYTVSA

-67 VTGAN
+67 VTGTS
-72 QKITL
+72 QSITL

-82 ASIGGT
+82 GSIGGT
-88 SLQLVNSGGASKGS
+88 SLQLVNSAGASKGA

-108 IGHKGSKAANASRVY
+108 IGHKGKSSTSASRVY
-123 TRLKQSVS
+123 TQLKQSIS

-155 ATSKSADTSVGA
+155 ATSSSADTSVGA
-167 QVNASKGRP
+167 QVSASKGRP

-192 YGVNAT
+192 YGVSA
-198 AVGDP
+198 AAAGDP
-203 CSPPNTAT
+203 CSPSNTAT
-211 CGPEGKE
+211 CGPDGKV
-218 IGPPSGNPVNPPTP
+218 IGTPTGNPVNPPT
-232 PTPPT
+232 
-237 PGQPNAGQP
+237 GQPSTP

-251 NAGTP
+251 ST
-256 NAGQPATGQ
+256 PATGQ
-265 PNAGTPNAGQPATGQ
+265 PTTGQ
-280 PNAGTPNAGQPTQ
+280 PTTQ
-293 QGAVINKDETLGGD
+293 QGAVVTKDETLGGD

-328 SADTSTPAPKAAA
+328 SADTSTPAPKVAA

-364 GFAGTINAYG
+364 GYAGTINAYG
-374 VGGFKADKT
+374 VGPFKADKT

-401 QVCGSAVTR
+401 QVCGSSVTR
-410 SFLKGIDV
+410 SFLKGVDV

-427 LSKTCGTGD
+427 LGKPCGTGD
-436 YQWLIGAGKMC
+436 YQWIIGAGKMC
-447 GTDPSGYSFG
+447 GTDASGFSFG
-457 SPYTFGETLPTG
+457 SAYTFGATDLPTG

-510 YTNIDYTKT
+510 YTNIDYTKST
-519 TTGPEGARI
+519 IGPDGARI
-528 TEPTISVAQAQTLYL
+528 TEPTISVTQSQTLYL

-554 GETGDFYDLG
+554 GEAGEFYDLG
-564 GFKFTPDIPNGTP
+564 GFKFTPSIPNGNP
-577 SVGKCEALKS
+577 SVGKCDALTS
-587 TDTVMTSDTPIDTA
+587 TDTEMTSDTPIDSA
-601 NPPVMIL
+601 NPPVITL
-608 QWAIGT
+608 KWAIGS

-622 NIAWAPSA
+622 NIAWAPAA
-630 SDFDIQVEPSGPGG
+630 SDFDISVEPSGPGG
-644 NSSQKIRITLVP
+644 NSAQKIRITLS